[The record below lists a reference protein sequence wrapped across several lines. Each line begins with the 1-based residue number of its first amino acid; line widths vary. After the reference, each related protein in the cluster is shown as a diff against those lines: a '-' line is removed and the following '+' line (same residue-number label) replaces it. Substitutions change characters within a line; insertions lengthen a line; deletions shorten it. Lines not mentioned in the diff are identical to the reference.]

1 MIPRGS
7 VDRQRAKKA
16 ILDQKSLLP
25 AGVIAVEGNFDLGDC
40 VEIFRSLSRIGGK
53 RNN

>member
-7 VDRQRAKKA
+7 VLIDKGAKKA

-40 VEIFRSLSRIGGK
+40 VEILGPLENWWK